1 MEFTNFRLTKSGL
14 CPVTF
19 TVTSNPAEYEITG
32 EIEVSNNWVQIQK
45 YVNLLIEVN
54 PLVKSIDFRLS
65 KSGLCSVTFTVTSNP
80 AEYEITG
87 EIEMSN
93 ELAQNTCIS

>member
-32 EIEVSNNWVQIQK
+32 EIEVSNNEWTEITT
-45 YVNLLIEVN
+45 YIYSF
-54 PLVKSIDFRLS
+54 KSI
-65 KSGLCSVTFTVTSNP
+65 V
-80 AEYEITG
+80 
-87 EIEMSN
+87 
-93 ELAQNTCIS
+93 